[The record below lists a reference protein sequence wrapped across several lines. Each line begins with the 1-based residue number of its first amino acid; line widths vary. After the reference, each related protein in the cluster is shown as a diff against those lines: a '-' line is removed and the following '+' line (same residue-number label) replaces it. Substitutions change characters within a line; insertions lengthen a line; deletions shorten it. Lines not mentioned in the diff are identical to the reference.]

1 MAASLDPEEAK
12 RLDRRQRAMLSELP
26 PDFLRI
32 GVPAD
37 LPDGPNS
44 NLTDPNTGLP
54 LTQQQI
60 QERLDEQAAL
70 ALHHQLN
77 AQQVPRAHYQAPV
90 NVRGRLLISVMQV
103 TCKTLHGFVGLMP
116 NVRVKLGFM

>member
-1 MAASLDPEEAK
+1 MVG
-12 RLDRRQRAMLSELP
+12 ELP
-26 PDFLRI
+26 ADFLRLTGPGGEI
-32 GVPAD
+32 QAGLGGASTGT
-37 LPDGPNS
+37 GPNAG

-77 AQQVPRAHYQAPV
+77 AQAVPRTHYQAPV

-103 TCKTLHGFVGLMP
+103 S
-116 NVRVKLGFM
+116 

>member
-1 MAASLDPEEAK
+1 MATSLDPDEAK
-12 RLDRRQRAMLSELP
+12 RMDRRQRAMLGQFP
-26 PDFLRI
+26 PDFLRV

-37 LPDGPNS
+37 QPDGTQLNS

-54 LTQQQI
+54 LTEQQM

-77 AQQVPRAHYQAPV
+77 AQAVPRTSYQAPV

-103 TCKTLHGFVGLMP
+103 RTKVF
-116 NVRVKLGFM
+116 NF

>member
-12 RLDRRQRAMLSELP
+12 RLERRQRAMLGELP
-26 PDFLRI
+26 PDFLRLGI
-32 GVPAD
+32 PTD
-37 LPDGPNS
+37 MPDGQLASNS

-77 AQQVPRAHYQAPV
+77 AQAVPRAHYQAPA

-103 TCKTLHGFVGLMP
+103 L
-116 NVRVKLGFM
+116 NR